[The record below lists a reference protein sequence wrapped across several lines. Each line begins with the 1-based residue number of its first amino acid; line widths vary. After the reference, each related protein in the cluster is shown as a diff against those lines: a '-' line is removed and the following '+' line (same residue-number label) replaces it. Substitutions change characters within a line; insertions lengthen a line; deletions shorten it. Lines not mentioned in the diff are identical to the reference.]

1 VAPPLDTLAAELG
14 ELIAIPSVSADAAH
28 AVDVRAAGE
37 WVCQRIR
44 AARGDAELLDWDG
57 QPLAVGEIRASHGY
71 ADAPT
76 VLCYGHFDVQPPDP
90 LELWES
96 EPFVLAQR
104 DGWLYGRGIAD
115 DKGQLF
121 MLLKA
126 AELLAAEGELPV
138 NVRFACDG
146 EEETG
151 GSSIVDWVRA
161 DEGEAAAAIVFDGGM
176 TVPGVLE
183 FNVALRGL
191 VYFHIT
197 VRTGSRDLHSGLYGG
212 AALNALH
219 ALSHMLHAVL
229 ADPSTGRVP
238 EPLREGVI
246 APTPEELESWSL
258 LPPGAD
264 MLTSQ
269 GARPA
274 DSRGAEEFYERTWAE
289 PTVEVNGIEGGS
301 PRLQKTVLPV
311 EAQANVSLRLAPG
324 QEPQE
329 IAPVFE
335 RLLREAAPPGTEL
348 DVELWS
354 AGEPAFVSPQE
365 PAVELAHAAIADL
378 FGVPPIFV
386 RSGGTIPI
394 VSALAARRIPAIVT
408 GFSLPESNLHSPNE
422 RLRADYLPLGV
433 DAAAALYR
441 RFAELG

>member
-1 VAPPLDTLAAELG
+1 VAPPLDTLVGELA
-14 ELIAIPSVSADAAH
+14 ELIAIPSVSADAAR
-28 AVDVRAAGE
+28 AAEVRAAGE
-37 WVCQRIR
+37 WVCERIR
-44 AARGDAELLDWDG
+44 AAGGDAQLLDWDG
-57 QPLAVGEIRASHGY
+57 QPLAVGEVRASHGSP
-71 ADAPT
+71 DAPT
-76 VLCYGHFDVQPPDP
+76 ILCYGHFDVQPPDP

-96 EPFVLAQR
+96 EPFALTEH
-104 DGWLYGRGIAD
+104 DGWLQARGIAD

-126 AELLAAEGELPV
+126 AELLAAERELPV

-151 GSSIVDWVRA
+151 GSSIVDWLQA

-191 VYFHIT
+191 VYFHVT
-197 VRTGSRDLHSGLYGG
+197 VRTGGRDLHSGLYGG

-219 ALSHMLHAVL
+219 ALNRTLHGVL
-229 ADPSTGRVP
+229 ADPASGRVP
-238 EPLREGVI
+238 EPLREGII
-246 APTPEELESWSL
+246 APTPEELESWSK
-258 LPPGAD
+258 LPSGAD
-264 MLTSQ
+264 MLASQ
-269 GARPA
+269 TAHPA
-274 DSRGAEEFYERTWAE
+274 DSRAAEEFYERTWAE

-324 QEPQE
+324 QSPRQ

-348 DVELWS
+348 EVELWS
-354 AGEPAFVSPQE
+354 SGEPAFVSPDD
-365 PAVELAHAAIADL
+365 PALELARAAIADL
-378 FGVPPIFV
+378 VGTPPIFV

-394 VSALAARRIPAIVT
+394 VAALAARRIPAIVT
-408 GFSLPESNLHSPNE
+408 GFSLPESNIHSPNE
-422 RLRADYLPLGV
+422 RLRADYLTLGI

-441 RFAELG
+441 RFADLG